1 MVSQAAMNPF
11 VRLSL
16 GLYRRLA
23 YAFPHEFLVLYG
35 TDVVRLGEDA
45 VDDIWKRYGFF
56 GLMRLIADLAFRV
69 PIEYLNEFRQDAAYA
84 VRTLIKSP
92 GLAVAGIVSL
102 GLGIGV
108 STSAFSEINALIFRE
123 LPAVQDPKAL
133 VTVEAPVSYPYFEQY
148 RDQHGL
154 FAGAA
159 AFIETV
165 PFAVALE
172 GAANAKT
179 ERVFGHLVSPE
190 YFPVLGVSAA
200 RGRLFSPETDKPGGP
215 PIVGVSDRF
224 WRTHLDSDPRAVG
237 RTLKINGK
245 TATIVGVGPQDF
257 LGARPMLSAD
267 LFVPTTVQASVAPEL
282 GNDVLHK
289 RESKAFV
296 VLMRL
301 APGVSKDS
309 AEVALDTMTRH
320 LDEES
325 FEADKIQKNRAD
337 RRIRL
342 LPGGYMIPVRRE
354 DLPAVLGFTG
364 VLMGLVLLIA
374 CTNLANM
381 LLARAAA
388 RRKEFAIR
396 LAVGAGRFRLIR
408 QLLAESVMLALGGG
422 LAGLLLAF
430 WMTNAVSHMKMPLDL
445 PFQFDVRPD
454 WHVLVFTLLLSGVV
468 GMAFGLA
475 PALAATRAD
484 VAPSLKEGAVTELR
498 SYRKFG
504 LRNILVVWQ
513 VAGSLMLLMVTGFV
527 VLGFTKSTAIN
538 LGIDVDRIY
547 LVSLDPLRDGYTQEQ
562 AAMLLDKLPERVRR
576 AAGVRAVALSDTP
589 PFTNANADK
598 AQFSSANGEEL
609 NVQLRSATRQSI
621 GTDYFA
627 TLGIPVLMGREF
639 NDHDLHL
646 DSQKGGAT
654 PIVINQTAAHELFKQ
669 ESPLGRRVTEAGR
682 SCEVVGVTRDTQ
694 ASLLSN
700 VVSPAFYFP
709 LGFQGQG
716 QPQPLT
722 GGVSLVVSG
731 VAGNDV
737 LSSVRREIAA
747 IDSNLTLFRVRTLRE
762 QVDDS
767 LSYLRIGLY
776 VYAGLGVF
784 GLILASVG
792 LAGVTAYSVARRRKE
807 IGIRMALGA
816 SQPQVLRLVL
826 REGLWLISVGTVLGM
841 LGAAALSRVLSAM
854 LNQLATALQTS
865 TSSLTLIV
873 GAPLLLA
880 ALAMIACYIPA
891 RNSAKI
897 DPLKALRQE

>member
-1 MVSQAAMNPF
+1 MNPF
-11 VRLSL
+11 VQVCL

-45 VDDIWKRYGFF
+45 VDDIWKRHGFF
-56 GLMRLIADLAFRV
+56 GLVRLVADLAFRV
-69 PIEYLNEFRQDAAYA
+69 PVEYLNEFRQDAVYA

-92 GLAVAGIVSL
+92 GLAAVGIISL

-108 STSAFSEINALIFRE
+108 STSAFSEINALMFRE
-123 LPAVQDPKAL
+123 IPAVQDPQAL
-133 VTVEAPVSYPYFEQY
+133 VTVESPASYPYFEQY

-154 FAGAA
+154 FTGAT

-165 PFAVALE
+165 PFAVSLE
-172 GAANAKT
+172 GAVNAKT

-190 YFPVLGVSAA
+190 YFSVLGVAA
-200 RGRLFSPETDKPGGP
+200 TRGRMFTPETDKAGGP
-215 PIVGVSDRF
+215 PVVVISDRF
-224 WRTHLDSDPRAVG
+224 WRTRLDSDPRVVG

-245 TATIVGVGPQDF
+245 TATIVGVGPKDF
-257 LGARPMLSAD
+257 LGARPMLAAD
-267 LFVPTTVQASVAPEL
+267 LFMPVTMPASVAPEL
-282 GNDVLHK
+282 GNDALHQ
-289 RESKAFV
+289 RETKAFT

-301 APGVSKDS
+301 APGVSKDT

-325 FEADKIQKNRAD
+325 FEADKIQKNRTD

-342 LPGGYMIPVRRE
+342 LPGGYIIPMRRE
-354 DLPAVLGFTG
+354 DLPAVLGFSG

-422 LAGLLLAF
+422 LAGLVLAF
-430 WMTNAVSHMKMPLDL
+430 WLTNAVSNMKMPVDL

-454 WHVLVFTLLLSGVV
+454 WHVLVFTLLLSGIV
-468 GMAFGLA
+468 GLAFGLA

-484 VAPSLKEGAVTELR
+484 VAPSLKEGAGPELR
-498 SYRKFG
+498 SYRRFG

-513 VAGSLMLLMVTGFV
+513 VAGSLMLLMVTGFL
-527 VLGFTKSTAIN
+527 VLGFTKSTSIN
-538 LGIDVDRIY
+538 LGIDIDRIY
-547 LVSLDPLRDGYTQEQ
+547 LVSIDPLRDGYSQEQ
-562 AAMLLDKLPERVRR
+562 AAALLDKLPERVRR
-576 AAGVRAVALSDTP
+576 AGGVGGVALSDTP
-589 PFTNANADK
+589 PFTNAIADK
-598 AQFSSANGEEL
+598 AQFASTSTADFDVL
-609 NVQLRSATRQSI
+609 LRSATRQSI
-621 GTDYFA
+621 GTEYFR

-646 DSQKGGAT
+646 DPQKGGAT

-669 ESPLGRRVTEAGR
+669 ENPLGRRVTEAGR

-694 ASLLSN
+694 ASLFSN
-700 VVSPAFYFP
+700 RVTPGFYFP

-716 QPQPLT
+716 QSQPLS

-731 VAGNDV
+731 SAGGDV
-737 LSSVRREIAA
+737 VGSVRREIAA
-747 IDSNLTLFRVRTLRE
+747 IDPNLTLFRVRTLRE
-762 QVDDS
+762 QVQES
-767 LSYLRIGLY
+767 LAYLRIGLY
-776 VYAGLGVF
+776 VYGGLGIF

-816 SQPQVLRLVL
+816 SQPQVMRLVL
-826 REGLWLISVGTVLGM
+826 REGFWLIVVGTVFGM
-841 LGAAALSRVLSAM
+841 LGAAAISRVLSSM

-865 TSSLTLIV
+865 TGNLTLIA
-873 GAPLLLA
+873 GAPLLLG

-891 RNSAKI
+891 RSSAKI